1 MSDNLLP
8 DDNDPDLLIAEYVLG
23 VLTREQREQVQ
34 AMAAQNPRYQASI
47 AAWQQHF
54 DTWLEQIPP
63 AETPA
68 GAWPAIERQLFP
80 TAPAEPGKPRSGWN
94 DIRLW
99 RWTAAALCAALL
111 VATFALL
118 QPPSPATPALLARLE
133 QNDGNTLFAAT
144 VMADGRAVLF
154 VPTRNH
160 DWQGK
165 SAQAWLIGA
174 DGKPHS
180 LGLLPA
186 NNAVSLDVPPGL
198 SEALIGGA
206 VLAVSLE
213 PPNGS
218 PTGLPTGPV
227 VAQGKIS
234 SL

>member
-1 MSDNLLP
+1 MSDNQQP

-23 VLTREQREQVQ
+23 VLPREQHLQLQ
-34 AMAAQNPRYQASI
+34 ARAAQDPRLQASI
-47 AAWQQHF
+47 AAWQRHF
-54 DTWLEQIPP
+54 DSWQAQIAPVQAPQGTWR
-63 AETPA
+63 
-68 GAWPAIERQLFP
+68 AIERQLFP
-80 TAPAEPGKPRSGWN
+80 AGTASKPRGGWN

-111 VATFALL
+111 VASLALL
-118 QPPSPATPALLARLE
+118 QAPSAPPSAPALLARLQ

-144 VMADGRAVLF
+144 VLAEGRAVLF
-154 VPTRNH
+154 VPTRSH

-180 LGLLPA
+180 LGLLPTDD
-186 NNAVSLDVPPGL
+186 AVSLDVPPGL
-198 SEALIGGA
+198 DGALIDGA